1 MDGEIKTKTERS
13 IDELT
18 KQFEEYK
25 KANEEKLKA
34 IEDAHKKEV
43 ADLKAKM
50 LDRELNS
57 GIEVEEAEIPEEEK
71 VVTWDDIKGDIKEE

>member
-1 MDGEIKTKTERS
+1 MAEEKAKTIEDLTN
-13 IDELT
+13 EL
-18 KQFEEYK
+18 EEYK

-50 LDRELNS
+50 LDRELNT

>member
-1 MDGEIKTKTERS
+1 MAEEKAKTIEDLTN
-13 IDELT
+13 EL
-18 KQFEEYK
+18 EEYK

>member
-1 MDGEIKTKTERS
+1 MAEEKAKTIEDLTN
-13 IDELT
+13 EL
-18 KQFEEYK
+18 EEYK

-71 VVTWDDIKGDIKEE
+71 VVTWDDIKGEIKEE

>member
-1 MDGEIKTKTERS
+1 MAEEKAKTIE
-13 IDELT
+13 ELT
-18 KQFEEYK
+18 NELEEYK

-71 VVTWDDIKGDIKEE
+71 VVTWDDIKGEIKEE

>member
-1 MDGEIKTKTERS
+1 MAEEKTKTIE
-13 IDELT
+13 ELT
-18 KQFEEYK
+18 AELEEYK
-25 KANEEKLKA
+25 KATEDKLSA

-57 GIEVEEAEIPEEEK
+57 GIEVEKEEIPEEEK
-71 VVTWDDIKGDIKEE
+71 VVTWDDIKGEIKEE